1 MTRQEWELWTFIK
14 QHTERVKEMAN
25 KKETERPTELVF
37 TKAQIVGSQ
46 KYERFQD
53 FLNGNLEDDKMYSMQ
68 DVDSLL
74 EKYMKGMV
82 K

>member
-1 MTRQEWELWTFIK
+1 
-14 QHTERVKEMAN
+14 MAN
-25 KKETERPTELVF
+25 KKEFEKPIVKELPKF
-37 TKAQIVGSQ
+37 TKSQIVGSQ
-46 KYERFQD
+46 KYERFKD

-74 EKYMKGMV
+74 EKFMKGMV

>member
-1 MTRQEWELWTFIK
+1 
-14 QHTERVKEMAN
+14 MAN
-25 KKETERPTELVF
+25 KKEFEKPTVKELPNF
-37 TKAQIVGSQ
+37 TKSQIVGSQ
-46 KYERFQD
+46 KYERFKD

>member
-1 MTRQEWELWTFIK
+1 
-14 QHTERVKEMAN
+14 MAN
-25 KKETERPTELVF
+25 KKELEKPAIKELPKF

-46 KYERFQD
+46 KYERFKD
-53 FLNGNLEDDKMYSMQ
+53 FLTGNLEDDKMYSMQ